1 MKLRTW
7 TVRSLYR
14 SSLLTIAARKLAR
27 YKLNLVG
34 VKEDIWGNGG
44 AVSAE
49 EFNFLW
55 NKKRISSI
63 GNTIF

>member
-1 MKLRTW
+1 MKFRTW

-14 SSLLTIAARKLAR
+14 SSLLKNAARELER

-34 VKEDIWGNGG
+34 VKEDILGNGG
-44 AVSAE
+44 TASAE
-49 EFNFLW
+49 DFDFLW
-55 NKKRISSI
+55 KKKRISSI